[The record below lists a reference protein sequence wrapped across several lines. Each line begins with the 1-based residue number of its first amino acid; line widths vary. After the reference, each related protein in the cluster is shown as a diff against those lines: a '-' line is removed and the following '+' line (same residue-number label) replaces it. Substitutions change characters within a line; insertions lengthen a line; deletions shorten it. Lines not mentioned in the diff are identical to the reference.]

1 MFKMSFWQK
10 NTQPDLSVTG
20 RSTSR
25 HQRPPS
31 GHRGRPHSASR
42 GGSTKSHI
50 FGISDTPRQDEPKKK
65 PASGFQGNNVS
76 VTSSSLHTTPEAPR
90 PSSGH
95 APKKTAGSVANVRS
109 ILNKYFNNHY
119 YSTIQHKY
127 LTLFNILC
135 HILNKYLTKLPCEIA
150 QNYFQHCLIRYLANE
165 VVG

>member
-31 GHRGRPHSASR
+31 GHRGRPHSAGR

-50 FGISDTPRQDEPKKK
+50 FGITDTPRQDEPKQK
-65 PASGFQGNNVS
+65 PASGFQGNNAS

-95 APKKTAGSVANVRS
+95 APKKAAGSVSNVRS

-119 YSTIQHKY
+119 YSTIKHKY
-127 LTLFNILC
+127 NASNTIQYFVSYAQQIFNNIILQNCAELFSIL
-135 HILNKYLTKLPCEIA
+135 PDA
-150 QNYFQHCLIRYLANE
+150 
-165 VVG
+165 